1 MLFVKRTKQYTME
14 KKRKVTP
21 DLSILRQKAEKILKN
36 EPIEVCGKQSE
47 IEMLKL
53 IHELAVRQIELELQ
67 NDEIIKAKE
76 QAVKVASKK
85 YAELYDFAPLGFITL
100 SSEGEIVAINICGSQ
115 MLGKQSVQLKNSR
128 FAFFIADETKPIF
141 DLFLSNVF
149 KNNLKETCEI
159 TLSGNGKL
167 PIYVYLSG
175 ILIENEEYCLVS
187 MVDVTARKLA
197 EELIQENNSRLELAM
212 KVANM
217 AWWEMD
223 ITTGKVNFEK
233 RKAEMLGYNP
243 DQFTH
248 YQDFTTLLHPEDF
261 ERAMHAMQ
269 AHFDGKVDK
278 YELEYRILAKS
289 GEYLWF
295 YDVGSIVKR
304 DLHGN
309 PLIITGVVLNIT
321 ERKKTDEALKQLNEA
336 LEDRVVERT
345 AELLK
350 SNTALRQTEEK
361 YRTVADFTYDWEYW
375 INAQGG
381 YNYVS
386 PSCERITGYTV
397 GEFINNPKL
406 LDRIVFTADFAIWE
420 NHKKEGWMN
429 MSGGINP
436 DLNFRIV
443 TKSGTLRWICCVYR
457 RIYSDGK
464 YLGIR
469 ASNRDITEKIKA
481 ENELL
486 NVTIEV
492 EERERN
498 RFSRELHDGLGPLL
512 STIKL
517 YFQWL
522 AETNDAGKVK
532 IITEKGNNCI
542 EKAIQTTRE
551 VALGLSSLILNSMG
565 YVETV
570 LNFTQ
575 SINDTQK
582 LNIDFTYNSND
593 RFSYFLETTLYRIT
607 TELINNTVKYAKATQ
622 VGIVFNYQKE
632 KNLIFLTY
640 NDNGIGFD
648 LVNIE
653 KTSKGLGLIHIQQ
666 RIKVIKGIMKI
677 ETGAGSGMEVLIQLP
692 VINLVDG
699 FKPETQKPIYVK

>member
-1 MLFVKRTKQYTME
+1 ME
-14 KKRKVTP
+14 KQAKLNV
-21 DLSILRQKAEKILKN
+21 DLSILRQKAENLLK
-36 EPIEVCGKQSE
+36 EKQFEVYTKRSDP
-47 IEMLKL
+47 EMMKL
-53 IHELAVRQIELELQ
+53 VQELAVHQIELELQ
-67 NDEIIKAKE
+67 NEEIIQAKE
-76 QAVKVASKK
+76 QAVNVASQK

-100 SSEGEIVAINICGSQ
+100 SAEGEIIAINICGSQ
-115 MLGKQSVQLKNSR
+115 MLGKRGFQLKNSR
-128 FAFFIADETKPIF
+128 FAFFISDETKPIF
-141 DLFLSNVF
+141 NLFLSKVF
-149 KNNLKETCEI
+149 NNNLKEICEI
-159 TLSGNGKL
+159 TLSGNGQS

-175 ILIENEEYCLVS
+175 ILIENEEHCLVS
-187 MVDVTARKLA
+187 MVDVTARKQA
-197 EELIQENNSRLELAM
+197 EELIKENNSRLELAM

-223 ITTGKVNFEK
+223 ILTGKVNFEK

-248 YQDFTTLLHPEDF
+248 YQDFTKLLHPDDF
-261 ERAMHAMQ
+261 ERAMNAMQ
-269 AHFDGKVDK
+269 EHLDGKVDK
-278 YELEYRILAKS
+278 YEVEYRILAKS

-295 YDVGSIVKR
+295 YDIGSIVKR
-304 DLHGN
+304 DLIGR
-309 PLIITGVVLNIT
+309 PLIVTGVVLNIT

-375 INAQGG
+375 LNAEGS

-386 PSCERITGYTV
+386 PSCERITGYAAE
-397 GEFINNPKL
+397 EFINNPKL
-406 LDRIVFTADFAIWE
+406 LDQIILTADLGVWE
-420 NHKKEGWMN
+420 SHKKNRGLNISEE
-429 MSGGINP
+429 INP

-443 TKSGTLRWICCVYR
+443 TKSGNIRWICCIYR
-457 RIYSDGK
+457 MIYTKGK

-481 ENELL
+481 ENGLL

-492 EERERN
+492 EERERS

-551 VALGLSSLILNSMG
+551 VALGLSSIILNNTG

-622 VGIVFNYQKE
+622 VRIVFNYQKE
-632 KNLIFLTY
+632 TKLIYFTY
-640 NDNGIGFD
+640 IDNGIGFD
-648 LVNIE
+648 LANIE
-653 KTSKGLGLIHIQQ
+653 KGSKGLGLMHIQQ
-666 RIKVIKGIMKI
+666 RIQVTKGFMKI
-677 ETGAGSGMEVLIQLP
+677 ETSVGNGMKVYIELP
-692 VINLVDG
+692 VIDLVNELEIQ
-699 FKPETQKPIYVK
+699 PQAIYV

>member
-1 MLFVKRTKQYTME
+1 ME
-14 KKRKVTP
+14 KQDKETP
-21 DLSILRQKAEKILKN
+21 DLSVLRKKAENLLK
-36 EPIEVCGKQSE
+36 EKQFEVYTKRSDP
-47 IEMLKL
+47 EMMKL
-53 IHELAVRQIELELQ
+53 VQELAVHQIELELQ
-67 NDEIIKAKE
+67 NDEIIQAKE
-76 QAVKVASKK
+76 QAANVASQK

-100 SSEGEIVAINICGSQ
+100 STEGEIIAINICGAQ
-115 MLGKQSVQLKNSR
+115 MLGKQSVHLKKSR
-128 FAFFIADETKPIF
+128 FAFFISDETKPIF
-141 DLFLSNVF
+141 SLFLSKVF
-149 KNNLKETCEI
+149 SNHQKETCEI
-159 TLSGNGKL
+159 TLSGNDRL

-175 ILIENEEYCLVS
+175 ILIENEEHCLVS
-187 MVDVTARKLA
+187 MIDVTARKKA
-197 EELIQENNSRLELAM
+197 EELIQENNLRLELAM
-212 KVANM
+212 RVANM

-243 DQFTH
+243 DQFKH
-248 YQDFTTLLHPEDF
+248 YTDFTNLLHPDDF
-261 ERAMHAMQ
+261 AKAMNAMQ
-269 AHFDGKVDK
+269 EHFDGKVDK
-278 YELEYRILAKS
+278 YVVEYRILAKS

-304 DLHGN
+304 DLYGR
-309 PLIITGVVLNIT
+309 PLIITGVVLNIS
-321 ERKKTDEALKQLNEA
+321 ERKKTDEALKQLNEV

-375 INAQGG
+375 INAEDCF
-381 YNYVS
+381 NYVS
-386 PSCERITGYTV
+386 PSCERITGYAV
-397 GEFINNPKL
+397 EEFINNPQL
-406 LDRIVFTADFAIWE
+406 LDQIIFTADLGIWE
-420 NHKKEGWMN
+420 NHKKEGRRN
-429 MSGGINP
+429 MSVGVNP

-443 TKSGTLRWICCVYR
+443 TKSGNIRWICCVYR
-457 RIYSDGK
+457 RIYSNGK

-532 IITEKGNNCI
+532 MITEKGNNCI

-551 VALGLSSLILNSMG
+551 VSLGLSSLILSNTG

-632 KNLIFLTY
+632 KNMIFFTY
-640 NDNGIGFD
+640 SDNGIGFD
-648 LVNIE
+648 LANIE
-653 KTSKGLGLIHIQQ
+653 KASKGLGLMHIQQ
-666 RIKVIKGIMKI
+666 RIKVIKGVMEI
-677 ETGAGSGMEVLIQLP
+677 ETATGEGIKVCIQLP
-692 VINLVDG
+692 VIDSVDG
-699 FKPETQKPIYVK
+699 FQAETYKPIYV

>member
-1 MLFVKRTKQYTME
+1 ME
-14 KKRKVTP
+14 KQAKLNV
-21 DLSILRQKAEKILKN
+21 DLSILRQKAENLLK
-36 EPIEVCGKQSE
+36 EKQFEVYTKRSDP
-47 IEMLKL
+47 EMMKL
-53 IHELAVRQIELELQ
+53 VQELAVHQIELELQ
-67 NDEIIKAKE
+67 NEEIIQAKE
-76 QAVKVASKK
+76 QAVNVASQK

-100 SSEGEIVAINICGSQ
+100 SAEGEIIAINICGSQ
-115 MLGKQSVQLKNSR
+115 MLGKRGFQLKNSR
-128 FAFFIADETKPIF
+128 FAFFISDETKPIF
-141 DLFLSNVF
+141 NLFLSKVF
-149 KNNLKETCEI
+149 NNNLKEICEI
-159 TLSGNGKL
+159 TLSGNGQS

-175 ILIENEEYCLVS
+175 ILIENEEHCLVS
-187 MVDVTARKLA
+187 MVDVTARKQA
-197 EELIQENNSRLELAM
+197 EELIKENNSRLELAM

-223 ITTGKVNFEK
+223 ILTGKVNFEK

-248 YQDFTTLLHPEDF
+248 YQDFTKLLHPDDF
-261 ERAMHAMQ
+261 ERAMNAMQ
-269 AHFDGKVDK
+269 EHFDGKVDK
-278 YELEYRILAKS
+278 YEVEYRILAKS

-295 YDVGSIVKR
+295 YDIGSIVKR
-304 DLHGN
+304 DLIGR
-309 PLIITGVVLNIT
+309 PLIVTGVVLNIT

-375 INAQGG
+375 LNAEGS

-386 PSCERITGYTV
+386 PSCERITGYAAE
-397 GEFINNPKL
+397 EFINNPKL
-406 LDRIVFTADFAIWE
+406 LDQIILTADLGVWE
-420 NHKKEGWMN
+420 SHKKNRGLNISEE
-429 MSGGINP
+429 INP

-443 TKSGTLRWICCVYR
+443 TKSGNIRWICCIYR
-457 RIYSDGK
+457 MIYTKGK

-481 ENELL
+481 ENGLL

-492 EERERN
+492 EERERS

-551 VALGLSSLILNSMG
+551 VALGLSSIILNNTG

-622 VGIVFNYQKE
+622 VRIVFNYQKE
-632 KNLIFLTY
+632 TKLIYFTY
-640 NDNGIGFD
+640 IDNGIGFD
-648 LVNIE
+648 LANIE
-653 KTSKGLGLIHIQQ
+653 KGSKGLGLMHIQQ
-666 RIKVIKGIMKI
+666 RIQVIKGFMKI
-677 ETGAGSGMEVLIQLP
+677 ETSVGNGMKVYIELP
-692 VINLVDG
+692 VIDLVNELEIQ
-699 FKPETQKPIYVK
+699 PQAIYV

>member
-1 MLFVKRTKQYTME
+1 ME
-14 KKRKVTP
+14 KLEKLTP
-21 DLSILRQKAEKILKN
+21 DLSILRRKAEKLLK
-36 EPIEVCGKQSE
+36 EKQFEVYVKRSDP
-47 IEMLKL
+47 EMMKL
-53 IHELAVRQIELELQ
+53 IQELAVHQIELELQ
-67 NDEIIKAKE
+67 NDEIILAKE
-76 QAVKVASKK
+76 QAANIAAQK

-100 SSEGEIVAINICGSQ
+100 STEGEIIAINICGSQ
-115 MLGKQSVQLKNSR
+115 MLGKQSVHLKNSR
-128 FAFFIADETKPIF
+128 FAFFITDETKPIF
-141 DLFLSNVF
+141 NLFLSKVF
-149 KNNLKETCEI
+149 NNNIKETCEI
-159 TLSGNGKL
+159 TLSGNGRL

-175 ILIENEEYCLVS
+175 ILIEDEEHCLVS
-187 MVDVTARKLA
+187 MVDVTARKQA

-223 ITTGKVNFEK
+223 ISTGKVNFEK
-233 RKAEMLGYNP
+233 RKAEMLGYSP
-243 DQFTH
+243 EQFKH
-248 YQDFTTLLHPEDF
+248 YQDFTMLLHPDDF
-261 ERAMHAMQ
+261 ERAMYAMQ
-269 AHFDGKVDK
+269 KHLDGKVDK
-278 YELEYRILAKS
+278 YEVEYRILDKS

-304 DLHGN
+304 DLHGR

-321 ERKKTDEALKQLNEA
+321 GRKKTDEALKQLNEA

-375 INAQGG
+375 INAEGS

-386 PSCERITGYTV
+386 PSCERITGYAV
-397 GEFINNPKL
+397 EEFINNPQL
-406 LDRIVFTADFAIWE
+406 LDQIIFTADLQVWQ
-420 NHKKEGWMN
+420 NHKKEGRVN

-443 TKSGTLRWICCVYR
+443 TKSGNVRWICCVYR
-457 RIYSDGK
+457 RIYSKGK

-522 AETNDAGKVK
+522 AETNDSGKVK
-532 IITEKGNNCI
+532 MITEKGNNCI
-542 EKAIQTTRE
+542 EMAIQTTRE
-551 VALGLSSLILNSMG
+551 VSLGLSSLVLNNTG
-565 YVETV
+565 YVETI

-622 VGIVFNYQKE
+622 VGIVFNYLKE
-632 KNLIFLTY
+632 KNLIFFTY
-640 NDNGIGFD
+640 SDNGIGFD
-648 LVNIE
+648 LANIE
-653 KTSKGLGLIHIQQ
+653 RTSKGLGLIHIQQ
-666 RIKVIKGIMKI
+666 RIKVIKGIMEI
-677 ETGAGSGMEVLIQLP
+677 ETATGEGIKVYIQLP
-692 VINLVDG
+692 VIDSVDG
-699 FKPETQKPIYVK
+699 FKAEYQKPVYV

>member
-1 MLFVKRTKQYTME
+1 ME
-14 KKRKVTP
+14 KKRNIIP
-21 DLSILRQKAEKILKN
+21 DLSILRQKAEKLLKK
-36 EPIEVCGKQSE
+36 EPIEASTKQSE

-67 NDEIIKAKE
+67 NDEIIQAKE
-76 QAVKVASKK
+76 QAVKVASQK

-115 MLGKQSVQLKNSR
+115 MLGKPDLNLKKSR
-128 FAFFIADETKPIF
+128 FAFFISDETKPIF
-141 DLFLSNVF
+141 NLFLSKIFN
-149 KNNLKETCEI
+149 NNLKETCEI
-159 TLSGNGKL
+159 TLSGNGRSS
-167 PIYVYLSG
+167 IYVYLSG
-175 ILIENEEYCLVS
+175 ILIENEQHCLVS
-187 MVDVTARKLA
+187 MVDITGRKQA
-197 EELIQENNSRLELAM
+197 EELIKENNLRLELAL

-223 ITTGKVNFEK
+223 ISTGKVKFEK
-233 RKAEMLGYNP
+233 RKAEMLGYDP
-243 DQFTH
+243 DQFKH
-248 YQDFTTLLHPEDF
+248 YKDFTTLLHPDDF
-261 ERAMHAMQ
+261 QRAMNAMQ
-269 AHFDGKVDK
+269 LHFDGKVDK
-278 YELEYRILAKS
+278 YEVEYRILTKS
-289 GEYLWF
+289 GDYIWF
-295 YDVGSIVKR
+295 YDIGSIVKR
-304 DLHGN
+304 DFNGR
-309 PLIITGVVLNIT
+309 PLIITGVVLNIS

-345 AELLK
+345 AELLE
-350 SNTALRQTEEK
+350 SNTALRHTEEK

-375 INAQGG
+375 INAEGS

-386 PSCERITGYTV
+386 PSCERITGYAV
-397 GEFINNPKL
+397 EEFLNNPQL
-406 LDRIVFTADFAIWE
+406 LDQIIFTADLQVWE
-420 NHKKEGWMN
+420 NHKKEERMN

-443 TKSGTLRWICCVYR
+443 TKSGNVRWICCVYR
-457 RIYSDGK
+457 RIYSKGK

-532 IITEKGNNCI
+532 MITEKGNNCI

-551 VALGLSSLILNSMG
+551 VSLGLSSLILNNTG

-622 VGIVFNYQKE
+622 VGIEFNYQKE
-632 KNLIFLTY
+632 KNLIFFTY
-640 NDNGIGFD
+640 SDNGIGFD
-648 LVNIE
+648 LANIE
-653 KTSKGLGLIHIQQ
+653 KVSKGLGLMHIQQ
-666 RIKVIKGIMKI
+666 RINVIKGVMEI
-677 ETGAGSGMEVLIQLP
+677 ETATGEGIKVCIQLP
-692 VINLVDG
+692 VIDSADG
-699 FKPETQKPIYVK
+699 FKAETYKPIYV

>member
-1 MLFVKRTKQYTME
+1 ME
-14 KKRKVTP
+14 KQAKVNP
-21 DLSILRQKAEKILKN
+21 ELSILRQKAENLLK
-36 EPIEVCGKQSE
+36 EKQFEVYTKRSDP
-47 IEMLKL
+47 EMMKL
-53 IHELAVRQIELELQ
+53 IQELAVHQIELELQ
-67 NDEIIKAKE
+67 NDEIMQAKE
-76 QAVKVASKK
+76 QAASVASQK

-100 SSEGEIVAINICGSQ
+100 STIGEIIAINICGAQ
-115 MLGKQSVQLKNSR
+115 MLGKQSAYLKKSR
-128 FAFFIADETKPIF
+128 FAFFISDETKPIF
-141 DLFLSNVF
+141 NIFLSKVF
-149 KNNLKETCEI
+149 SNNLKETCEI
-159 TLSGNGKL
+159 TLSGNGQS

-175 ILIENEEYCLVS
+175 ILIEDEEHCLVS
-187 MVDVTARKLA
+187 MVDVTARKKA
-197 EELIQENNSRLELAM
+197 EELIQENNLRLELAM
-212 KVANM
+212 RVANM

-223 ITTGKVNFEK
+223 ILTGKVNFEK

-243 DQFTH
+243 DQFKH
-248 YQDFTTLLHPEDF
+248 YTDFTTLLHPDDF
-261 ERAMHAMQ
+261 EKAMNAMQ
-269 AHFDGKVDK
+269 KHFDGKVDK
-278 YELEYRILAKS
+278 YEVEYRILTKS
-289 GEYLWF
+289 GEYIWF
-295 YDVGSIVKR
+295 YDIGSIVKR
-304 DLHGN
+304 DLNGR
-309 PLIITGVVLNIT
+309 PLIITGVVLNIS

-375 INAQGG
+375 INAEGS

-386 PSCERITGYTV
+386 PSCERITGYAV
-397 GEFINNPKL
+397 EEFINNPQL
-406 LDRIVFTADFAIWE
+406 LDQIIFTADLRIWE
-420 NHKKEGWMN
+420 NHKKDGRVN

-443 TKSGTLRWICCVYR
+443 TKSGNVRWICCVYR
-457 RIYSDGK
+457 RIYSKGK

-522 AETNDAGKVK
+522 AETNDSGKVK
-532 IITEKGNNCI
+532 MITEKGNNCI

-551 VALGLSSLILNSMG
+551 VSLGLSSLILNNNG

-582 LNIDFTYNSND
+582 LNIDFTYNSSD

-607 TELINNTVKYAKATQ
+607 TELINNSVKYAKATQ

-632 KNLIFLTY
+632 KNLIFFTY
-640 NDNGIGFD
+640 SDNGIGFD
-648 LVNIE
+648 LANIE
-653 KTSKGLGLIHIQQ
+653 KVSKGLGLMHIQQ
-666 RIKVIKGIMKI
+666 RIKVIKGVMEI
-677 ETGAGSGMEVLIQLP
+677 ETAAGEGIKVSIQLP
-692 VINLVDG
+692 VIDSVDE
-699 FKPETQKPIYVK
+699 FKTETHKPIYV

>member
-1 MLFVKRTKQYTME
+1 
-14 KKRKVTP
+14 
-21 DLSILRQKAEKILKN
+21 
-36 EPIEVCGKQSE
+36 
-47 IEMLKL
+47 
-53 IHELAVRQIELELQ
+53 
-67 NDEIIKAKE
+67 
-76 QAVKVASKK
+76 
-85 YAELYDFAPLGFITL
+85 
-100 SSEGEIVAINICGSQ
+100 
-115 MLGKQSVQLKNSR
+115 
-128 FAFFIADETKPIF
+128 
-141 DLFLSNVF
+141 
-149 KNNLKETCEI
+149 
-159 TLSGNGKL
+159 
-167 PIYVYLSG
+167 
-175 ILIENEEYCLVS
+175 
-187 MVDVTARKLA
+187 
-197 EELIQENNSRLELAM
+197 M

-223 ITTGKVNFEK
+223 ISTGKVVFEK
-233 RKAEMLGYNP
+233 RKAEMLGYNSG
-243 DQFTH
+243 QFPH
-248 YQDFTTLLHPEDF
+248 YKDFTSLLHPDDF
-261 ERAMHAMQ
+261 RKAMNAMQ
-269 AHFDGKVDK
+269 EHLDGKVDK
-278 YELEYRILAKS
+278 YEVEYRILAKS
-289 GEYLWF
+289 GEYKWF
-295 YDVGSIVKR
+295 YDIGSIVKR
-304 DLHGN
+304 DFIGR
-309 PLIITGVVLNIT
+309 PLIITGVVLNVT
-321 ERKKTDEALKQLNEA
+321 ERKKTDETLRLLNEA

-406 LDRIVFTADFAIWE
+406 LDRIVFTADLAIWE

-443 TKSGTLRWICCVYR
+443 TKSGTIRWICCVYR

-469 ASNRDITEKIKA
+469 TSNRDITEKIKA

-653 KTSKGLGLIHIQQ
+653 KTSKGLGLMHIQQ
-666 RIKVIKGIMKI
+666 RIKVIKGTMEIA
-677 ETGAGSGMEVLIQLP
+677 TGAGIGIKVVIQLP
-692 VINLVDG
+692 VIDLVAG
-699 FKPETQKPIYVK
+699 FEPENQKPIYV

>member
-1 MLFVKRTKQYTME
+1 ME
-14 KKRKVTP
+14 KYEKVTP
-21 DLSILRQKAEKILKN
+21 DLSILRQKAEKLLK
-36 EPIEVCGKQSE
+36 EKQFEVYAKRSDP
-47 IEMLKL
+47 EMMKL
-53 IHELAVRQIELELQ
+53 IQELAVHQIELELQ
-67 NDEIIKAKE
+67 NDEIILAKE
-76 QAVKVASKK
+76 QAANIASQK

-100 SSEGEIVAINICGSQ
+100 STEGEIIAINFCGSQ

-128 FAFFIADETKPIF
+128 FAFFISDETKPIF
-141 DLFLSNVF
+141 NLFLSKVF
-149 KNNLKETCEI
+149 SNNLKETCEI
-159 TLSGNGKL
+159 TLSGNERL

-175 ILIENEEYCLVS
+175 ILIEDEEHCLVS
-187 MVDVTARKLA
+187 MVDVTARKQA
-197 EELIQENNSRLELAM
+197 EELIQENNLRLELAM
-212 KVANM
+212 KVTNM

-233 RKAEMLGYNP
+233 RKAEMLGYDS
-243 DQFTH
+243 DQFKH
-248 YQDFTTLLHPEDF
+248 YQDFTDLLHPDDF
-261 ERAMHAMQ
+261 ERAMNAMQ
-269 AHFDGKVDK
+269 AHLDGNVDK
-278 YELEYRILAKS
+278 YEVEYRILAKS

-304 DLHGN
+304 DLHGR

-321 ERKKTDEALKQLNEA
+321 GRKKTDEALKQLNEA

-375 INAQGG
+375 INAEDV

-386 PSCERITGYTV
+386 PSCERITGYAV
-397 GEFINNPKL
+397 EEFINNPQL
-406 LDRIVFTADFAIWE
+406 LDQIIFTADLRVWE
-420 NHKKEGWMN
+420 NHKNEGRMN
-429 MSGGINP
+429 MSGGLNP

-443 TKSGTLRWICCVYR
+443 TKAGNIRWICCVYR
-457 RIYSDGK
+457 RIYSKGK

-481 ENELL
+481 ESELL

-522 AETNDAGKVK
+522 AETNDSGKVK
-532 IITEKGNNCI
+532 MITEKGNNCI

-551 VALGLSSLILNSMG
+551 VSLGLSSLILNNTG

-607 TELINNTVKYAKATQ
+607 TELINNTVKYARATQ
-622 VGIVFNYQKE
+622 VGIIFNYQKE
-632 KNLIFLTY
+632 KNLIFFTY
-640 NDNGIGFD
+640 SDNGIGFD
-648 LVNIE
+648 LANIE
-653 KTSKGLGLIHIQQ
+653 KASKGLGLMHIQQ
-666 RIKVIKGIMKI
+666 RIKGIKGIMEI
-677 ETGAGSGMEVLIQLP
+677 ETATGEGINVSIQLP
-692 VINLVDG
+692 VIDSVDG
-699 FKPETQKPIYVK
+699 YKTVIQNPTYV

>member
-1 MLFVKRTKQYTME
+1 ME
-14 KKRKVTP
+14 KQEKVNP
-21 DLSILRQKAEKILKN
+21 DLSILRLKAENLLK
-36 EPIEVCGKQSE
+36 EKQFEVYTKRSDP
-47 IEMLKL
+47 EMMKL
-53 IHELAVRQIELELQ
+53 VQELAVHQIELELQ
-67 NDEIIKAKE
+67 NDEIILAKE
-76 QAVKVASKK
+76 QAVNVASQK

-100 SSEGEIVAINICGSQ
+100 SAEGEIIAINICGAQ
-115 MLGKQSVQLKNSR
+115 MLGKPSAHLKKSR
-128 FAFFIADETKPIF
+128 FAFFISDETKPIF
-141 DLFLSNVF
+141 NLFLSSVF
-149 KNNLKETCEI
+149 NNNLKETCEI
-159 TLSGNGKL
+159 ILSGNGQS

-175 ILIENEEYCLVS
+175 ILIENEEHCLVS
-187 MVDVTARKLA
+187 MVDVTARKQA

-243 DQFTH
+243 DQFKH
-248 YQDFTTLLHPEDF
+248 YTDFTNLLHPDDF
-261 ERAMHAMQ
+261 PRAMNAMQ

-278 YELEYRILAKS
+278 YEVEYRILTRS

-304 DLHGN
+304 DLKGR
-309 PLIITGVVLNIT
+309 PLIITGVVLNIS

-375 INAQGG
+375 INAEGG

-386 PSCERITGYTV
+386 PSCERITGYAAE
-397 GEFINNPKL
+397 EFINNPQL
-406 LDRIVFTADFAIWE
+406 LDRIIFTADLRVWE
-420 NHKKEGWMN
+420 NHKKEGRVN

-443 TKSGTLRWICCVYR
+443 TKSGNIRWICCVYR
-457 RIYSDGK
+457 RIYSKGK

-532 IITEKGNNCI
+532 MITEKGNNCI

-551 VALGLSSLILNSMG
+551 VSLGLSSLILNNTG
-565 YVETV
+565 FVETV

-582 LNIDFTYNSND
+582 LNIDFTYNSSD

-632 KNLIFLTY
+632 KNLIFFTY
-640 NDNGIGFD
+640 SDNGIGFD
-648 LVNIE
+648 LANIE
-653 KTSKGLGLIHIQQ
+653 KVSKGLGLMHIQQ
-666 RIKVIKGIMKI
+666 RIKVIKGVMKI
-677 ETGAGSGMEVLIQLP
+677 ETATGKGIKVCIQLP
-692 VINLVDG
+692 VIDSVDG
-699 FKPETQKPIYVK
+699 FKAETHKPIYV

>member
-1 MLFVKRTKQYTME
+1 ME
-14 KKRKVTP
+14 KQEKVNL
-21 DLSILRQKAEKILKN
+21 DLSILRLKAENLLK
-36 EPIEVCGKQSE
+36 EKQF
-47 IEMLKL
+47 EMYTKRSDPEMMKL
-53 IHELAVRQIELELQ
+53 VQELAVHQIELELQ
-67 NDEIIKAKE
+67 NDEIILAKE
-76 QAVKVASKK
+76 QAAKIASQK

-100 SSEGEIVAINICGSQ
+100 STDGEIISINICGAQ
-115 MLGKQSVQLKNSR
+115 MLGKQSVQLKKSR
-128 FAFFIADETKPIF
+128 FAFFISDETKPIF
-141 DLFLSNVF
+141 NLFLSKVF
-149 KNNLKETCEI
+149 NNNLKETCEI
-159 TLSGNGKL
+159 TLYGNGRM

-175 ILIENEEYCLVS
+175 ILIENEEHCLVS
-187 MVDVTARKLA
+187 MVDVTARKQA
-197 EELIQENNSRLELAM
+197 EELILENNLRLELAM

-223 ITTGKVNFEK
+223 ISTGKVNFEK

-243 DQFTH
+243 DQFKH
-248 YQDFTTLLHPEDF
+248 YRDFTTLLHPDDF
-261 ERAMHAMQ
+261 ERAMNAMQ

-278 YELEYRILAKS
+278 YEVEYRILTKT
-289 GEYLWF
+289 GEYIWF
-295 YDVGSIVKR
+295 YDIGSIVKR
-304 DLHGN
+304 DLNGR

-321 ERKKTDEALKQLNEA
+321 DRKKTDEALKQLNEA

-350 SNTALRQTEEK
+350 ANTALRQTEEK

-375 INAQGG
+375 INAEGS

-386 PSCERITGYTV
+386 PSCERITGYAV
-397 GEFINNPKL
+397 EEFLRNPQL
-406 LDRIVFTADFAIWE
+406 LDQIIFTADLRVWE
-420 NHKKEGWMN
+420 NHKKEGCVN

-443 TKSGTLRWICCVYR
+443 TKSGNIRWICCVYR
-457 RIYSDGK
+457 RIYSK
-464 YLGIR
+464 EQYLGIR

-532 IITEKGNNCI
+532 MITEKGNNCI

-551 VALGLSSLILNSMG
+551 VSLGLSSLILNNTG
-565 YVETV
+565 FVETV

-582 LNIDFTYNSND
+582 LNIDFTYNSSD

-622 VGIVFNYQKE
+622 VVIVFNYQRE
-632 KNLIFLTY
+632 KNLIFFTY
-640 NDNGIGFD
+640 SDNGIGFD
-648 LVNIE
+648 LTNIE
-653 KTSKGLGLIHIQQ
+653 KVSKGLGLMHIQQ
-666 RIKVIKGIMKI
+666 RIKVIKGVMKM
-677 ETGAGSGMEVLIQLP
+677 ETAIGEGIKVYIQLP
-692 VINLVDG
+692 VIDSVDG
-699 FKPETQKPIYVK
+699 FKAETHKPIYV